1 MEKLDLENK
10 VLKFGKVSFNSSA
23 LVGLTKAEFK
33 ERYASALLGSTDDV
47 WKQIQ
52 KYTKTKSKPKKTEKG
67 S

>member
-1 MEKLDLENK
+1 
-10 VLKFGKVSFNSSA
+10 VSFNSSA